1 MLKQINLLNYK
12 SYDDRDVPLKPIT
25 LLCGRNSSGKTAII
39 KSILLLKQSFEATGN
54 NYLLL
59 NGTYTSNGV
68 FENVRHHTSIE
79 SSKADMGLSVTF
91 SIDGR
96 NPVFKELCRSIGMV
110 SKSNVFSKFDICA
123 HFRFKQDKALPQ
135 IALIESSTIELISEY
150 SDKSSNT
157 NEKIVHSIISMSNDY
172 RGNQRYNI
180 LLENFPTPLY
190 NRQEEYPFIY
200 ADHKWEN
207 CVCYFR
213 GMQLVSLYKDNLSK
227 RSTSALPVLYTIFRI
242 LAMEFNKIEYL
253 GPLREMPLR
262 QYFVQDIYSNIGVR
276 GENTA
281 QYLGQ
286 LGDKPIDVP
295 IPNNANTQSL
305 SLQEAV
311 SKWANQLGVGK
322 VQAESTDIPGAKV
335 TQIVIEQQNIADV
348 GFGVSQVLPILVEGL
363 AMTKGN
369 TLILE
374 QPEIH
379 LHPKM
384 QMDMADFLIAIA
396 RQGKR
401 LIIETHSDHIINRM
415 VRRAVEDQSL
425 RNMLGIYFVEK
436 NQCNCSEL
444 TEICIDEDIGIDK
457 APQGFFDQY
466 ASESELILN
475 AGYRNIMKKRGK
487 Q

>member
-12 SYDDRDVPLKPIT
+12 SYDDKDVPLKPIT

-39 KSILLLKQSFEATGN
+39 KSVLLLKQSFEATGN

-68 FENVRHHTSIE
+68 FDNVRHHTTIE
-79 SSKADMGLSVTF
+79 SSNAGMGLSVTF
-91 SIDGR
+91 SIDDR
-96 NPVFKELCRSIGMV
+96 NPAFKELCRSIGMS
-110 SKSNVFSKFDICA
+110 SKRNVFSKFDICA
-123 HFRFKQDKALPQ
+123 HFRFKQDKTLPQ
-135 IALIESSTIELISEY
+135 VALVESSTIEFISEY
-150 SDKSSNT
+150 SDKYYDT
-157 NEKIVHSIISMSNDY
+157 NEKIVRSIISMNSDNTE
-172 RGNQRYNI
+172 NPRYDI
-180 LLENFPTPLY
+180 LLESFPTPLY
-190 NRQEEYPFIY
+190 NNQGRYPFIY
-200 ADHKWEN
+200 TDHNWQN

-227 RSTSALPVLYTIFRI
+227 KSTSALPVLYTIFRI
-242 LAMEFNKIEYL
+242 LATEFNKIEYI
-253 GPLREMPLR
+253 GPLRETPLR

-286 LGDKPIDVP
+286 LGDKQIYAP
-295 IPNNANTQSL
+295 IPNDTSTRFL
-305 SLQEAV
+305 GLQKAV
-311 SKWANQLGVGK
+311 SKWAEHLGVGT
-322 VQAESTDIPGAKV
+322 VQAASTNIPGAKV
-335 TQIVIEQQNIADV
+335 TQIIIEQQNIADV
-348 GFGVSQVLPILVEGL
+348 GFGASQVLPILVEGL

-396 RQGKR
+396 RQGKH

-425 RNMLGIYFVEK
+425 RDMLGIYFIEK
-436 NQCNCSEL
+436 NQSNCSEL
-444 TEICIDEDIGIDK
+444 TEVYIDEDIGIDK

-466 ASESELILN
+466 ASESELILH
-475 AGYRNIMKKRGK
+475 AGYKNIMKKRGN
-487 Q
+487 

>member
-59 NGTYTSNGV
+59 NGIYTNNGV
-68 FENVRHHTSIE
+68 FENVRNHTSIE
-79 SSKADMGLSVTF
+79 SSKAGMGLSVTF
-91 SIDGR
+91 SIDNR
-96 NPVFKELCRSIGMV
+96 NPAFKELCRSIGMV
-110 SKSNVFSKFDICA
+110 SKRNVFSKFDICA
-123 HFRFKQDKALPQ
+123 SFQFKQDKTLPQ
-135 IALIESSTIELISEY
+135 VALIESSTIELTSEY
-150 SDKSSNT
+150 SNESYGK
-157 NEKIVHSIISMSNDY
+157 NEKIVHSIISMRSYDT
-172 RGNQRYNI
+172 GNQRYDI

-190 NRQEEYPFIY
+190 NNQGGYPFIY
-200 ADHKWEN
+200 TNHNWKN
-207 CVCYFR
+207 CFCYFR

-227 RSTSALPVLYTIFRI
+227 KSTSALPVLYTIFRI
-242 LAMEFNKIEYL
+242 LATEFNKIEYL

-286 LGDKPIDVP
+286 LGNKTIDIP
-295 IPNNANTQSL
+295 IPNDTNTQFL
-305 SLQEAV
+305 GLQEAV
-311 SKWANQLGVGK
+311 SMWAEQLGLGTVH
-322 VQAESTDIPGAKV
+322 ATSTDIPGAKV
-335 TQIVIEQQNIADV
+335 TQIIIEQQNIADV

-396 RQGKR
+396 RQGKH

-415 VRRAVEDQSL
+415 VRRAVEDKSL
-425 RNMLGIYFVEK
+425 RDMLGIYFVEK
-436 NQCNCSEL
+436 NQWSCSEL
-444 TEICIDEDIGIDK
+444 TEVCIDEDIGIDK

-466 ASESELILN
+466 ASESELILH
-475 AGYRNIMKKRGK
+475 AGYRNIMKKRGN